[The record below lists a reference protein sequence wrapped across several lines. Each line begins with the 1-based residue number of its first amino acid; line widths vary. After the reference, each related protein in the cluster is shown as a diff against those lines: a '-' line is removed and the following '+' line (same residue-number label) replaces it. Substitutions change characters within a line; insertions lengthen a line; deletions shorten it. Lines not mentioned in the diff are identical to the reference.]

1 MAYRGLRKKHLYH
14 CQTYFLEKKLK
25 KWMNDNTQI
34 VAKLSKVNVWNKNNQ
49 QMEKMYNGR
58 EELVNIF
65 SYVDIKKLF
74 NVRINFLEFNRSFVK

>member
-1 MAYRGLRKKHLYH
+1 
-14 CQTYFLEKKLK
+14 
-25 KWMNDNTQI
+25 MNDNTQI